1 MTKGTTAGAT
11 GAATSHSDI
20 ERITVGDAPL
30 AVGARAGP
38 PG

>member
-11 GAATSHSDI
+11 GAATSHDEI
-20 ERITVGDAPL
+20 ERITAGDAPL
-30 AVGARAGP
+30 ADAARAGP